1 MERILGVLPEL
12 PQPIWI
18 RYGVTTIIIL
28 LCSLVQYG
36 MYEFA
41 GFSGFFVILPGIFLC
56 GFLFDRGSAFLATF
70 IGIIFSVYL
79 MPPLDEGVRQFVPI
93 AIFGFVGFLCAI
105 VSEGVRKIL
114 ERMDKEAAEKELLL
128 SELSHRTKNNLMN
141 IVSLLKLQARD
152 ADDPTAGVALQDAA
166 SRVMVMADVHDYLG
180 VSPTGRVVGME
191 RYLEELCYK
200 VGHAMRGARPVA
212 IRVSAENIELP
223 ESTAIPIA
231 IITNEL
237 LTNCF
242 KYAFPEDRGGTINV
256 LLRSDGLITLEVSD
270 DGIGCPDKTKS
281 GLGSR
286 LIQLMTQQLGGT
298 LKRDTGPN
306 KGCQVVLRIPKIIK

>member
-1 MERILGVLPEL
+1 MERILAVLPER
-12 PQPIWI
+12 PQPVWI
-18 RYGVTTIIIL
+18 RYGVTTAIIL
-28 LCSLVQYG
+28 LCALVQYG

-70 IGIIFSVYL
+70 IGLIFSVYL
-79 MPPLDEGVRQFVPI
+79 MPPLEGGVRQSVPL
-93 AIFGFVGFLCAI
+93 AVFGFVGFLCAI

-114 ERMDKEAAEKELLL
+114 ERIARERAEKEILL

-141 IVSLLKLQARD
+141 IVSLLSLQARD
-152 ADDPTAGVALQDAA
+152 ATDPSASVALKEAA

-180 VSPTGRVVGME
+180 VSPTGRVVWME
-191 RYLEELCYK
+191 RYLEELCHK
-200 VGHAMRGARPVA
+200 VGQAMRGSRPVA

-223 ESTAIPIA
+223 ESIAIPIA

-242 KYAFPEDRGGTINV
+242 KYAFPGERGGTINV
-256 LLRSDGLITLEVSD
+256 VLRSDGQIILEVTD
-270 DGIGCPDKTKS
+270 DGAGCPDSTKS

-306 KGCQVVLRIPKIIK
+306 KGCQVVLRIPKKQ